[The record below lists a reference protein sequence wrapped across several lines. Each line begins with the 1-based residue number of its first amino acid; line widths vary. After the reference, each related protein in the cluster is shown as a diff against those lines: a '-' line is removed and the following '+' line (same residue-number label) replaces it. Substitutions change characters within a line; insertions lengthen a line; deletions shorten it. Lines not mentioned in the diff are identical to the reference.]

1 MKKNYIVEIVKLIIN
16 GLGKIKSF
24 KSSCCSSEC
33 SQNKNLNNN
42 NNNAV

>member
-1 MKKNYIVEIVKLIIN
+1 MNKYIVEIFKILVN
-16 GLGKIKSF
+16 RLGKIKTF

-33 SQNKNLNNN
+33 SQNKNLND